1 MRGDLKDKET
11 MKCEHGRDV
20 FEVTPTPPSSHH
32 HHYHLHSTTPQL
44 PLPPT
49 SLYPIWP
56 APPRSFGRGVVESS
70 VAFLAND
77 APLPTHAHTHIHTS
91 SCEHIHS
98 PLQRPTAAP
107 IAGPLWLPLTGEKA
121 QPTPSSSHMLHAAG
135 SPAGKPRPPTF
146 CVPGTPLNPPSQ
158 KTHTY
163 VDGTSALTFWLKD
176 ESGLF
181 E

>member
-1 MRGDLKDKET
+1 

-77 APLPTHAHTHIHTS
+77 APLPTHAHTHIHTHIFLRTHTLS
-91 SCEHIHS
+91 SSETNCCSNRWAPLAAPHWGESPTDTFLFPHATRRWLTGWKTEAPHILRSRHS
-98 PLQRPTAAP
+98 P
-107 IAGPLWLPLTGEKA
+107 
-121 QPTPSSSHMLHAAG
+121 
-135 SPAGKPRPPTF
+135 
-146 CVPGTPLNPPSQ
+146 
-158 KTHTY
+158 
-163 VDGTSALTFWLKD
+163 
-176 ESGLF
+176 
-181 E
+181 